1 MSQVSQQRGI
11 IAWFASNPVAANLLM
26 VGMVLV
32 GLFSMNSLRKE
43 AFPSLEP
50 DVVTVS
56 VVYDSG
62 DPIQAEEGIAIKIE
76 EALET
81 VSGIKRITSTSSAT
95 GANVSIEKETNYSL
109 DTLLSDVKTK
119 VDAINNLPSEAENP
133 VIDKARMQDHALWIQ
148 LYGDAD
154 RATLQSLANELKS
167 DLLSQS
173 AIRDLEIKA
182 KVDPMVSI
190 EVNESALQAY
200 GLTLTDVSEA
210 INAESSTSIATSL
223 RNGEKTVRLKVA
235 EQAYEVEDFRA
246 IPVLTNANGSQ
257 ITLGDI
263 ATVSDTFEEDTF
275 SLSRYNEHNAMG
287 IQIVMDEYGDVVS
300 IVEQAKQVVEQW
312 KSNNILPENVEIESW
327 YDSSTLITE
336 RLSLLT
342 QNALTGI
349 ALVFIVLAVFLNIQ
363 VAFWVAASLPF
374 VFCGT
379 LFFMTD
385 TFTGLTINEMTTFGF
400 IMALGIVV
408 DDAVVIGESVYS
420 TRRKHGDNIQSTILG
435 TLKVASPTVFG
446 VLTTVVAFLSIAAI
460 DGKMGQIY
468 AQFASVVTIC
478 LLLSLV
484 ESKLILPAHLAHVN
498 TQPRKKKGIWGH
510 VQQGADMA
518 LEWFNQ
524 RIYKRVIEQA
534 LNFRYAV
541 VLSFIA
547 LFILVVGMPFTGG
560 VRVAF
565 FPEIAGDTVKAE
577 ISMYN
582 DSSFGRTEQNLM
594 VLEANAI
601 KVDQQLRNQ
610 EDGSDTSTYISSIQ
624 VLAEDDKSGEVKI
637 ELDGDASYSAAEF
650 ADQWLQ
656 LSEGLEGVKKLKVLA
671 KREMVDNFKVEIK
684 GNDDT
689 ALFAAGKEFK
699 DKLSQIE
706 GVSGIDDNLDL
717 GEPQYRFELTEQ
729 GRALGM
735 DTASLSKQVLQSFG
749 GDIVQRFQRGTDEVT
764 VRVRYPEEDR
774 QTLADIQQSN
784 VRTSDGTVLPLSAV
798 AKVYSD
804 YQPAEITRIDN
815 KQAVFLTAV
824 VDKDIISSG
833 ELVRLMQSTVV
844 KDLQA
849 NNPTMKFDFTGEA
862 EQQKEST
869 DSMEET
875 FVLALVLIFSLLAIP
890 LKSYVQPLIIMTA
903 IPFGIVGAILGHW
916 WNDLTISILSLN
928 GILAL
933 SGVVVNDSLLL
944 VSKFN
949 QLVREEKVSVR
960 AAITEACSGRL
971 RAVLLTSVTTFA
983 GLAPLLSETSL
994 QAQFLIPAAAALG
1007 YGILFATVITLVLTP
1022 SLLLIQI
1029 DAHNGFSKIKQKVM
1043 GSGRPTV
1050 IDATN

>member
-1 MSQVSQQRGI
+1 MSHQNEHKGI
-11 IAWFASNPVAANLLM
+11 IAWFAKNSVAANLLM
-26 VGMVLV
+26 VGMIIV
-32 GLFSMNSLRKE
+32 GLFSINSLRKE

-62 DPIQAEEGIAIKIE
+62 DPVQAEEGIAIKIE

-81 VSGIKRITSTSSAT
+81 VSGIKRITSTSSST
-95 GANVSIEKETNYSL
+95 GAHVSIEKETSYHL
-109 DTLLSDVKTK
+109 DTLLTDVKTK

-154 RATLQSLANELKS
+154 RATLQSLADELKS

-182 KVDPMVSI
+182 KVDPMVSV

-200 GLTLTDVSEA
+200 GLTLTDISEA

-246 IPVLTNANGSQ
+246 IPVLTYANGSE

-263 ATVSDTFEEDTF
+263 AVVTDTFEEDAF
-275 SLSRYNEHNAMG
+275 SLSRYNEQNAMG
-287 IQIVMDEYGDVVS
+287 IQIVMDEYSDVVS
-300 IVEQAKQVVEQW
+300 IVEQAKQVIEQW
-312 KSNNILPENVEIESW
+312 KSSNILPESVEIESW
-327 YDSSTLITE
+327 YDSSTLIKE

-349 ALVFIVLAVFLNIQ
+349 ALVFIVLALFLNVQ

-385 TFTGLTINEMTTFGF
+385 NFTGLTINEMTTFGF

-420 TRRKHGDNIQSTILG
+420 TRRKHGDSINSTIAG
-435 TLKVASPTVFG
+435 TMKVAAPTIFG
-446 VLTTVVAFLSIAAI
+446 VLTTVVAFLSIAMV

-468 AQFASVVTIC
+468 AQFATVVTIC

-498 TQPRKKKGIWGH
+498 TKPREKKGIWGR
-510 VQQGADMA
+510 VQQAADDG
-518 LEWFNQ
+518 LNWFNTQ
-524 RIYKRVIEQA
+524 VYSQVIKQA

-541 VLSFIA
+541 VLGFIA
-547 LFILVVGMPFTGG
+547 LFIFVVGMPFTGS

-565 FPEIAGDTVKAE
+565 FPDIEGDTVRAQ

-582 DSSFGRTEQNLM
+582 DSSFGLTESNLLS
-594 VLEANAI
+594 LESNALE
-601 KVDQQLRNQ
+601 VDQRLRSQQDNMAT
-610 EDGSDTSTYISSIQ
+610 DSYITSVQ
-624 VLAEDDKSGEVKI
+624 VIAEEDKSGEVSI
-637 ELDGDASYSAAEF
+637 ELNGNASYTASEF
-650 ADQWLQ
+650 AEQWLKM
-656 LSEGLEGVKKLKVLA
+656 SEGMEGVKKLKVLSQ
-671 KREMVDNFKVEIK
+671 KEMVDNFKVEIK
-684 GNDDT
+684 GNDEET
-689 ALFAAGKEFK
+689 LFAAGETFKEQ
-699 DKLSQIE
+699 LANVG

-749 GDIVQRFQRGTDEVT
+749 GDIVQRFQRGTDEVK

-784 VRTSDGTVLPLSAV
+784 VRTADGTVVPLTAV
-798 AKVYSD
+798 ANVYSD
-804 YQPAEITRIDN
+804 YQPTEITRIDN
-815 KQAVFLTAV
+815 KRAIYLTAV
-824 VDKDIISSG
+824 VDKDVISSN
-833 ELVRLMQSTVV
+833 ELVNLMQNTVV
-844 KDLQA
+844 ADLQ
-849 NNPTMKFDFTGEA
+849 NDHPTLKFDFTGEA

-869 DSMEET
+869 DSMQET

-890 LKSYVQPLIIMTA
+890 LKSYVQPLIIMVA

-944 VSKFN
+944 VSRFN
-949 QLVREEKVSVR
+949 ELVRDEKMPTR
-960 AAITEACSGRL
+960 QAIAQACSGRL
-971 RAVLLTSVTTFA
+971 RAVLLTSITTFV
-983 GLAPLLSETSL
+983 GLAPLLGETSM

-1007 YGILFATVITLVLTP
+1007 YGILFATVITLILTP
-1022 SLLLIQI
+1022 SLLLIQT
-1029 DAHNGFSKIKQKVM
+1029 DVQNGISKLKQWVM
-1043 GSGRPTV
+1043 GSKQPQ
-1050 IDATN
+1050 ALESH